1 MVQIFSGSVL
11 GVCVG
16 ASGQGM
22 GDAPRDVLWD
32 VLKDVGWDVVQDVG
46 WNTVWGTVQDA
57 A

>member
-46 WNTVWGTVQDA
+46 WNAVWGTVQDA
-57 A
+57 V